1 MNSQFVAKPP
11 SHIGWRSFPK
21 HFKHLWQS
29 VKYILWQ
36 IVVPFNPRPDEIE
49 PFPEPDPEIAVA
61 ESHVKQCQWI
71 FDQAETRRANLE
83 QKAQSTFALMLFLV
97 PLLASFFVFVIGK
110 GTTSTTLA
118 LTLVLTTLSAVFL
131 LLAFVSA
138 VRAVAVKGGETLFL
152 NSVIHESGQFRKYSE
167 GFHARGLLYCASMNT
182 AMNDHIAQ
190 FVKGAHVLSAA
201 SVLLLLVAA
210 IPTSSVFLRLPAPP
224 TQTQI
229 VGPVSLSFPELTALR
244 DDVASLKQDV
254 QKLSNGKV
262 SEDQFKLLGRKVDNL
277 EAKLGA
283 LQKAKPAA
291 STSKTAPKPSPSSKP

>member
-1 MNSQFVAKPP
+1 M
-11 SHIGWRSFPK
+11 G
-21 HFKHLWQS
+21 L
-29 VKYILWQ
+29 
-36 IVVPFNPRPDEIE
+36 
-49 PFPEPDPEIAVA
+49 FPEADPEITVT

-97 PLLASFFVFVIGK
+97 PVLSSFFVFVIGK
-110 GTTSTTLA
+110 GTTSGTLA
-118 LTLVLTTLSAVFL
+118 PTLVLTTISAVFL

-152 NSVIHESGQFRKYSE
+152 NSGRPVSRRAVPENTARI
-167 GFHARGLLYCASMNT
+167 HARGLLYAAMNT

-201 SVLLLLVAA
+201 SVLVLLVAA
-210 IPTSSVFLRLPAPP
+210 IPTSAVFLRLPASPA
-224 TQTQI
+224 QTQI
-229 VGPVSLSFPELTALR
+229 VGPVNLSFPELTALR

-262 SEDQFKLLGRKVDNL
+262 SEDQLKLLEKKVANL
-277 EAKLGA
+277 DARLA
-283 LQKAKPAA
+283 AVQKTKRAA
-291 STSKTAPKPSPSSKP
+291 PTGKTAPTQP